1 MAVAVAEAVNYLHN
15 ECSRPVIHRDIK
27 SSNILLSN
35 EFQPQVCFHLYCS
48 LKVQQQPQSGLGPK
62 ILRSAID
69 PQQTPGSIT
78 FIIFHLSFLWK

>member
-1 MAVAVAEAVNYLHN
+1 MAVAVAEALNYLHN

-48 LKVQQQPQSGLGPK
+48 LKYNNNHNQALVPK
-62 ILRSAID
+62 
-69 PQQTPGSIT
+69 
-78 FIIFHLSFLWK
+78 F